1 MHFLL
6 GNSMT
11 LSNAEENRA
20 RSNKKQNHGTGN
32 TSQQSAF
39 NLESMKRSLSG
50 TNYNSLLRPL
60 LQPASSTGLEDRPPP
75 PPAPSQMQDQHK
87 QSGLFTRLQS
97 NSNNFA
103 TGYNNRKSA
112 DKYGIFED
120 DDLQNIINNRQT
132 DDRARLNVMQ
142 SSSALHSNS
151 NVGHSLTKSSIQQR
165 LNPIQHTKDIGPKPD
180 SSMTVSLD
188 RYPTK
193 IIKVFRI
200 YMDNI
205 KRFIFCQSNK
215 LL

>member
-1 MHFLL
+1 MMNLHFLL
-6 GNSMT
+6 GNSIT
-11 LSNAEENRA
+11 SSHTEENRT
-20 RSNKKQNHGTGN
+20 RLNRKQTHGTGN

-103 TGYNNRKSA
+103 TGYYNRKSA
-112 DKYGIFED
+112 DSYGMFED
-120 DDLQNIINNRQT
+120 EDLQSIINNRQT

-142 SSSALHSNS
+142 SSSAVPSNS
-151 NVGHSLTKSSIQQR
+151 SIGHNLTASSVQQR
-165 LNPIQHTKDIGPKPD
+165 LNPIQHTKDVGPKPD
-180 SSMTVSLD
+180 GSMTVSLD
-188 RYPTK
+188 RYPPK
-193 IIKVFRI
+193 K
-200 YMDNI
+200 
-205 KRFIFCQSNK
+205 
-215 LL
+215 

>member
-1 MHFLL
+1 MNYCNISNLTYATKIVYICKFIIVNLHFLL

-11 LSNAEENRA
+11 LSHSEENRT
-20 RSNKKQNHGTGN
+20 RSNKKQNHGTGS

-103 TGYNNRKSA
+103 IGYNNRKSA

-120 DDLQNIINNRQT
+120 DELQNIINNRQT
-132 DDRARLNVMQ
+132 DDHARLNVMQ
-142 SSSALHSNS
+142 SSSAAHSNS
-151 NVGHSLTKSSIQQR
+151 SIGHDLTASSIQQR
-165 LNPIQHTKDIGPKPD
+165 LNPNQHMKDLGSKPD
-180 SSMTVSLD
+180 GSMTVSMD
-188 RYPTK
+188 KYPT
-193 IIKVFRI
+193 
-200 YMDNI
+200 
-205 KRFIFCQSNK
+205 
-215 LL
+215 